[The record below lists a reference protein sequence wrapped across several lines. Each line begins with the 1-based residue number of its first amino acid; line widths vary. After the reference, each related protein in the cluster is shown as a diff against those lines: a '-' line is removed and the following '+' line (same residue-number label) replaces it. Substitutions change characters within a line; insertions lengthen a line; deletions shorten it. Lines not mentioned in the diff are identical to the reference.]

1 MPKLDRD
8 AVERLRKELT
18 PEQDKVAFHEGTERP
33 GSSALNEEKRE
44 GVFACA
50 VCGNPLF
57 SSEHKYESGSG
68 WPSFYDVYG
77 PESLETKRDFKLL
90 IPRTEFHC
98 ANCGA
103 HVGHVFNDGPQP
115 TGKRYCANGIV
126 LDFEPA
132 DGED

>member
-8 AVERLRKELT
+8 TVERLRKELT

-44 GVFACA
+44 GVFACT

-103 HVGHVFNDGPQP
+103 HIGHVFNDGPQP

-126 LDFEPA
+126 LDFQPA